1 MKPDRKQP
9 ARAPAMPARHS
20 SKEGQSQGIQDSA
33 QEPGH
38 SQDWYVIADEG
49 ELTLRISNGLRV
61 GEDRWG
67 ELTLNHPLSAHRWLE
82 FSIDADGELWCR
94 SSRKDIVIRCEGDIQ
109 DQVML
114 DPGVPIALPHNL
126 LHISNHIRRG
136 NSSDWHIEV
145 GLLETQGN
153 DEADSFDDLVD
164 TQADVAPIPEPH
176 TNNEHQTSGTA
187 SIEAEL
193 ATNRS
198 AGTNQLSTTQ
208 TSANDSV
215 ETFIP
220 TLETVVV
227 APRPV
232 GSEEAG
238 PAIERAV
245 AKLKNRSQAFG
256 GQGGLDSADS
266 TESALIPVDAEGP
279 FHTDEIRAALQQPI
293 NVGEPGYRSST
304 TRSNNEPI
312 YSPSVTTS
320 IVAAVPHSRLRLVAG
335 FAIALMLVLGAA
347 LLVAINASPDDQQQR
362 SLGKSSATE
371 TGASTSASTTSP
383 TNTTAEPKSTS
394 QPKATNSNARTQS
407 LLQTASALLS
417 NPADLQPDT
426 LDFAI
431 RSLNLVLAAQPQ
443 NLKAQQLLTEA
454 EQIRTNKNK
463 PTVVAPTATPQI
475 TRPATPALGNSNAE
489 AAAPRTD
496 LYSFSDPRLA
506 RAAQLI
512 AQGAILAPREGSA
525 VSLIMSVLAED
536 ASSPEA
542 VRLLNR
548 SASVLVA
555 QADEEYETLGVY
567 AARNTLEEVLSFH
580 PKHGP
585 ANQRWRTWVATG
597 SPMNAAPAQEQPDLG
612 RSAETGEET
621 EIDGEMPL
629 KLGTASER
637 RFNLEDTP

>member
-20 SKEGQSQGIQDSA
+20 SKEGHSQGMQDPA
-33 QEPGH
+33 QKPLH

-82 FSIDADGELWCR
+82 FSIDAEGELWCR
-94 SSRKDIVIRCEGDIQ
+94 SSRKDIVIRCDGDIQ
-109 DQVML
+109 DQVIL
-114 DPGVPIALPHNL
+114 DAGVSIALPHNL

-136 NSSDWHIEV
+136 DSSDWHIEV
-145 GLLETQGN
+145 GLLEAQ
-153 DEADSFDDLVD
+153 DSNQSDNFDDLVD
-164 TQADVAPIPEPH
+164 TQADVPPIPEPH
-176 TNNEHQTSGTA
+176 LNADHQNTTTQSTDT
-187 SIEAEL
+187 EL
-193 ATNRS
+193 APDGNHS
-198 AGTNQLSTTQ
+198 SGQLSTSH

-232 GSEEAG
+232 VSEEAG

-256 GQGGLDSADS
+256 GHREVNSADS
-266 TESALIPVDAEGP
+266 TESALVPVDAEGP

-293 NVGEPGYRSST
+293 NVGEPGHRVSAP
-304 TRSNNEPI
+304 RSNNEPI

-320 IVAAVPHSRLRLVAG
+320 IVAAVPNSRLRLIAG
-335 FAIALMLVLGAA
+335 FALALLLILGAA
-347 LLVAINASPDDQQQR
+347 LIAAITATPNDQQQR
-362 SLGKSSATE
+362 SLGKTASADTN
-371 TGASTSASTTSP
+371 ADTTQQP
-383 TNTTAEPKSTS
+383 NTTAPAARTI
-394 QPKATNSNARTQS
+394 QPAAGNSASRTQS
-407 LLQTASALLS
+407 LLQTASALLT
-417 NPADLQPDT
+417 NPDDLQPDT

-443 NLKAQQLLTEA
+443 NAEAQQLLTSA
-454 EQIRTNKNK
+454 EKIRADRNKRI
-463 PTVVAPTATPQI
+463 VAAPAATPSA
-475 TRPATPALGNSNAE
+475 TRPATTAPGNSNPGSTTTRA
-489 AAAPRTD
+489 D
-496 LYSFSDPRLA
+496 VYSYSDPRLA

-536 ASSPEA
+536 ASSPAA

-555 QADEEYETLGVY
+555 QADEEYETLGVF

-580 PKHGP
+580 PNHGP
-585 ANQRWRTWVATG
+585 ANQRWRAWVTTG
-597 SPMNAAPAQEQPDLG
+597 SPSNAAPPQEAPAQEPSL
-612 RSAETGEET
+612 ET
-621 EIDGEMPL
+621 ELSSGFGRELVPEL
-629 KLGTASER
+629 EPTPER
-637 RFNLEDTP
+637 VFSLEDTP

>member
-9 ARAPAMPARHS
+9 ARAPAMTARP
-20 SKEGQSQGIQDSA
+20 SQKDGPKDGHRQDSA
-33 QEPGH
+33 QEPQQ

-49 ELTLRISNGLRV
+49 ELTLRISNALRV

-94 SSRKDIVIRCEGDIQ
+94 SSRKDIVIRCEGEIQ
-109 DQVML
+109 NQVML
-114 DPGVPIALPHNL
+114 DAGVSITLPHNL
-126 LHISNHIRRG
+126 LHISNHIRR
-136 NSSDWHIEV
+136 SSGSNWQIEV
-145 GLLETQGN
+145 GLLEAH
-153 DEADSFDDLVD
+153 DSSEPDSFDDLVD
-164 TQADVAPIPEPH
+164 TQADVPPISEPP
-176 TNNEHQTSGTA
+176 TDTELVANNSP
-187 SIEAEL
+187 
-193 ATNRS
+193 ATD
-198 AGTNQLSTTQ
+198 QLSTTQ

-227 APRPV
+227 AARPV
-232 GSEEAG
+232 VSEEAG

-245 AKLKNRSQAFG
+245 AKLKNRSKAFG
-256 GQGGLDSADS
+256 GHSKLDSADS
-266 TESALIPVDAEGP
+266 TESALIPVDADGP

-293 NVGEPGYRSST
+293 NVGEPGHRAGT
-304 TRSNNEPI
+304 PRSNNEPI

-320 IVAAVPHSRLRLVAG
+320 IVVAVPNSRLRLVAG
-335 FAIALMLVLGAA
+335 FAIALLLILGAA
-347 LLVAINASPDDQQQR
+347 LLAAITASPDDQQQR
-362 SLGKSSATE
+362 SLGKNSTPE
-371 TGASTSASTTSP
+371 TSASTTQQASTAAP
-383 TNTTAEPKSTS
+383 ASTT
-394 QPKATNSNARTQS
+394 QPVATNSASRTQS

-417 NPADLQPDT
+417 NPAELQPDT
-426 LDFAI
+426 LGFAI

-443 NLKAQQLLTEA
+443 NLEAQQLLSTA
-454 EQIRTNKNK
+454 EQLRTDRNQ
-463 PTVVAPTATPQI
+463 PVAVAPM
-475 TRPATPALGNSNAE
+475 
-489 AAAPRTD
+489 AAPRAPRPTIAVSD
-496 LYSFSDPRLA
+496 RANPGLATPRSDIYSYSDPRLA

-512 AQGAILAPREGSA
+512 AQGTILAPREGSA

-536 ASSPEA
+536 ASSPAA

-585 ANQRWRTWVATG
+585 ANQRWRDWVATG
-597 SPMNAAPAQEQPDLG
+597 SPMNAAPQEAPEL
-612 RSAETGEET
+612 
-621 EIDGEMPL
+621 
-629 KLGTASER
+629 